1 MGAPPCCYDGYENT
15 CGKITNFI
23 GNYIMFQPLFGRV
36 FVDVLE
42 GNDLWWFSQQKRY
55 ASSAIICK
63 IPPIPSTR
71 VHHPY
76 WALQHHFQ
84 TPQNHILS
92 RFLAFQYNY
101 ISINCDICII
111 SMNIAIRYIYIPI
124 LLYTNV
130 FTMFQIIYPIF
141 QLIPLQY
148 FKSYHVMSIP
158 DS

>member
-1 MGAPPCCYDGYENT
+1 
-15 CGKITNFI
+15 
-23 GNYIMFQPLFGRV
+23 MFQPLFGRV

-42 GNDLWWFSQQKRY
+42 GNDLWWFSQQKRF

-111 SMNIAIRYIYIPI
+111 SMNIAIRYIYIYP
-124 LLYTNV
+124 YS
-130 FTMFQIIYPIF
+130 IIYQCIHNVPNYIPHLPTDTPPIF
-141 QLIPLQY
+141 QVISCNVNPGFLN
-148 FKSYHVMSIP
+148 HG
-158 DS
+158 